1 MILKSDGEKKDW
13 LQRLMRGWLAPP
25 PGQDWVLEAE
35 WSRIM
40 QTPVKARGLLYAV
53 VIALFLLVVW
63 SYFAEIDEVAK
74 GDGKVIPSQQ
84 LQVLQSY
91 DGGIV
96 QEILVREGQTVK
108 AGQVLLKVDPT
119 RFFVQFGREYHAIC
133 STCCEGSALL
143 PESVLTSAEPSQQ
156 VLRFNRNLREQA
168 PTIVD
173 NERKLYNSNLA
184 ELDELAAGADSR
196 IMQRRQDVEEERAN
210 LSQYQNVLSL
220 SQKELAVTKPLLA
233 SGAVSEIEIL
243 RLERQI
249 VELEGNITKSKVAIE
264 RGLNAIEE
272 EIIKKEE
279 ARLKL
284 VNRWNQE
291 LTEATAEMATLQQ
304 SQTSLEDV
312 VSQADLRSP
321 INGTVQRLLINTVGG
336 VITPGSAVVELVPQD
351 DQLIVEAKVSPK
363 DIAFIREGQP
373 AILKFS
379 AYDFTIY
386 GGMSAEVQHISA
398 DAITNDKDE
407 TYYLVRL
414 ETKRSIAD
422 ESLDILPGMIVQ
434 VDILTGKKTVLN
446 YILSPLFN
454 VTASALRER

>member
-119 RFFVQFGREYHAIC
+119 RFLSSLEENTTQFAALAAKVQRL
-133 STCCEGSALL
+133 SALTQG
-143 PESVLTSAEPSQQ
+143 E

-398 DAITNDKDE
+398 DAITNEKDE

>member
-1 MILKSDGEKKDW
+1 MSNSDGDKKDW

-40 QTPVKARGLLYAV
+40 QTPVKARGLLYLV
-53 VIALFLLVVW
+53 SIVLFLLIVW
-63 SYFAEIDEVAK
+63 AYFAEIDEVAK

-96 QEILVREGQTVK
+96 QNILVEEGQTVE
-108 AGQVLLKVDPT
+108 AGQVLLRVDPT
-119 RFFVQFGREYHAIC
+119 RFLSSLEENTTQFAALAAKVQRL
-133 STCCEGSALL
+133 SALTQGS
-143 PESVLTSAEPSQQ
+143 P
-156 VLRFNRNLREQA
+156 LRFNRELFKKA
-168 PTIVD
+168 PKIVE

-184 ELDELAAGADSR
+184 ELDEVAAGSDSR
-196 IMQRRQDVEEERAN
+196 ITQRRQDVEEERAS
-210 LSQYQNVLSL
+210 LSQYENMLVLSK
-220 SQKELAVTKPLLA
+220 KELAVTKPLLA

-249 VELEGNITKSKVAIE
+249 VELEGNITKSNVAIE

-272 EIIKKEE
+272 VIIAKEE
-279 ARLKL
+279 SRLKL
-284 VNRWNQE
+284 INRWNQE
-291 LTEATAEMATLQQ
+291 LTDATAEMARLQQ
-304 SQTSLEDV
+304 SQTSLQDV
-312 VSQADLRSP
+312 VSQADIKSP

-336 VITPGSAVVELVPQD
+336 VITPGSEVVELIPQD
-351 DQLIVEAKVSPK
+351 DKLIVEAKVSPK
-363 DIAFIREGQP
+363 DIAFIRKGQP

-379 AYDFTIY
+379 AYDFSIY

-407 TYYLVRL
+407 TYYLIRL
-414 ETKRSIAD
+414 ATQKNVTD
-422 ESLDILPGMIVQ
+422 KPWTILPGMIVQ

-454 VTASALRER
+454 VTSSALRER

>member
-1 MILKSDGEKKDW
+1 MILKSGGEKKDW

-40 QTPVKARGLLYAV
+40 QTPVKAKGLLYLV
-53 VIALFLLVVW
+53 SIVLFLLVVW

-96 QEILVREGQTVK
+96 QDILVTEGQTVK

-119 RFFVQFGREYHAIC
+119 RFLSSLEENTTQFAALAAKVQRL
-133 STCCEGSALL
+133 SAL
-143 PESVLTSAEPSQQ
+143 TQGKA
-156 VLRFNRNLREQA
+156 LRFNKALQAQA
-168 PTIVD
+168 PSIVE

-184 ELDELAAGADSR
+184 ELDEVAAGSDSR

-220 SQKELAVTKPLLA
+220 TRKELSVTKPLLA

-243 RLERQI
+243 RLERQV

-279 ARLKL
+279 SRLRL

-291 LTEATAEMATLQQ
+291 LTDATGEMATLQQ

-312 VSQADLRSP
+312 VSQADIRSP

-363 DIAFIREGQP
+363 DIAFIRQGQP

>member
-1 MILKSDGEKKDW
+1 MISNSGGEKKDW

-40 QTPVKARGLLYAV
+40 QTPVKARGLLYLV
-53 VIALFLLVVW
+53 SLVLFLLVVW

-96 QEILVREGQTVK
+96 QDILVREGQTVE

-119 RFFVQFGREYHAIC
+119 RFLSSLEENTTQFAALAAKVQRL
-133 STCCEGSALL
+133 SAL
-143 PESVLTSAEPSQQ
+143 TQGD
-156 VLRFNRNLREQA
+156 VLRFNRELREQA

-184 ELDELAAGADSR
+184 ELDEVAAGSDSR

-210 LSQYQNVLSL
+210 LSQYQNVLFL
-220 SQKELAVTKPLLA
+220 SKKELSVTKPLLA

-249 VELEGNITKSKVAIE
+249 VELEGNIAKSKVAIE

-312 VSQADLRSP
+312 VSQAALKSP
-321 INGTVQRLLINTVGG
+321 INGTVQRLLINTIGG

-363 DIAFIREGQP
+363 DIAFIREGQQ

-398 DAITNDKDE
+398 DAITNEKDE

-414 ETKRSIAD
+414 ETKKSIAN
-422 ESLDILPGMIVQ
+422 EALEILPGMIVQ

>member
-1 MILKSDGEKKDW
+1 MILKSGGEKKDW

-40 QTPVKARGLLYAV
+40 QTPVKAKGLLYLV
-53 VIALFLLVVW
+53 SIVLFLLVVW

-96 QEILVREGQTVK
+96 QDILVTEGQTVK
-108 AGQVLLKVDPT
+108 AGQVLLRVDPT
-119 RFFVQFGREYHAIC
+119 RFLSSLEENTTQFAALAAKVQRL
-133 STCCEGSALL
+133 SAL
-143 PESVLTSAEPSQQ
+143 TKGKA
-156 VLRFNRNLREQA
+156 LRFNKELQAQA
-168 PTIVD
+168 PSIIE

-184 ELDELAAGADSR
+184 ELDEVAAGSDSR

-220 SQKELAVTKPLLA
+220 TKKELSVTKPLLA

-243 RLERQI
+243 RLERQV

-279 ARLKL
+279 SRLRL

-291 LTEATAEMATLQQ
+291 LTDATGEMATLQQ

-312 VSQADLRSP
+312 VSQADIRSP

-363 DIAFIREGQP
+363 DIAFIRQGQP

-386 GGMSAEVQHISA
+386 GGMSAEVQPISA

>member
-40 QTPVKARGLLYAV
+40 QTPVKARGLLYV
-53 VIALFLLVVW
+53 VIIVLFLLVVW

-96 QEILVREGQTVK
+96 QEILVREGQTVE

-119 RFFVQFGREYHAIC
+119 RFLSSLEENTTQFAALAAKVQRL
-133 STCCEGSALL
+133 SALTQG
-143 PESVLTSAEPSQQ
+143 E
-156 VLRFNRNLREQA
+156 VLRFNRELQEEA

-184 ELDELAAGADSR
+184 ELDEVAAGSDSR
-196 IMQRRQDVEEERAN
+196 ILQRRQDVEEERAN
-210 LSQYQNVLSL
+210 LSQYQNVLTL
-220 SQKELAVTKPLLA
+220 SKKELAVTKPLLA

-249 VELEGNITKSKVAIE
+249 VELEGNISKSKVAIE

-284 VNRWNQE
+284 INRWNQE
-291 LTEATAEMATLQQ
+291 LTDATGEMAMLQQ

-312 VSQADLRSP
+312 VLQADLRSP

-398 DAITNDKDE
+398 DAITNEKDE

>member
-1 MILKSDGEKKDW
+1 MILKSGGEKKDW

-40 QTPVKARGLLYAV
+40 QTPVKAKGLLYLV
-53 VIALFLLVVW
+53 SIVLFLLVVW

-91 DGGIV
+91 DGRIV
-96 QEILVREGQTVK
+96 QDILVTEGQTVK

-119 RFFVQFGREYHAIC
+119 RFLSSLEENTTQFAALAAKVQRL
-133 STCCEGSALL
+133 SAL
-143 PESVLTSAEPSQQ
+143 TQGKA
-156 VLRFNRNLREQA
+156 LRFNKELQAQA
-168 PTIVD
+168 PSIVE

-184 ELDELAAGADSR
+184 ELDEVAAGSDSR

-220 SQKELAVTKPLLA
+220 TRKELSLTKPLLA

-243 RLERQI
+243 RLERQV

-279 ARLKL
+279 SRLRL

-291 LTEATAEMATLQQ
+291 LTDATGEMATLQQ

-312 VSQADLRSP
+312 VSQADIRSP

-363 DIAFIREGQP
+363 DIAFIRQGQP

>member
-1 MILKSDGEKKDW
+1 MSLKSVGEKKDW

-40 QTPVKARGLLYAV
+40 QTPVKARGLLYLV
-53 VIALFLLVVW
+53 SIVLFLLIVW
-63 SYFAEIDEVAK
+63 AYFAEIDEVAK

-96 QEILVREGQTVK
+96 QNILVTEGETVE

-119 RFFVQFGREYHAIC
+119 RFLSSLEENTTQFAALAAKVQRL
-133 STCCEGSALL
+133 SALTQG
-143 PESVLTSAEPSQQ
+143 ST
-156 VLRFNRNLREQA
+156 LRFNSELLEKA
-168 PTIVD
+168 PEIAK
-173 NERKLYNSNLA
+173 NERRLYNSNLA
-184 ELDELAAGADSR
+184 ELDEVAAGSDSR
-196 IMQRRQDVEEERAN
+196 ITQRRQDVEEERA
-210 LSQYQNVLSL
+210 SL
-220 SQKELAVTKPLLA
+220 SQFESMLLLSKKELTVTKPLLA

-272 EIIKKEE
+272 VIIAKEE
-279 ARLKL
+279 SRLKL
-284 VNRWNQE
+284 INRWNQE
-291 LTEATAEMATLQQ
+291 LTDATAEMATLQQ
-304 SQTSLEDV
+304 SQTSLQDV
-312 VSQADLRSP
+312 VSQADIKSP
-321 INGTVQRLLINTVGG
+321 INGTVQRLLINTIGG
-336 VITPGSAVVELVPQD
+336 VITPGSQVVELIPQND
-351 DQLIVEAKVSPK
+351 TLIVEAKVSPK
-363 DIAFIREGQP
+363 DIAFIRKGQP

-379 AYDFTIY
+379 AYDFSIY

-407 TYYLVRL
+407 TYYLIRL
-414 ETKRSIAD
+414 ATQKSVTD
-422 ESLDILPGMIVQ
+422 ESWTILPGMVVQ

-446 YILSPLFN
+446 FILSPLFN
-454 VTASALRER
+454 VTSSALRER

>member
-1 MILKSDGEKKDW
+1 MILKSGGEKKDW

-40 QTPVKARGLLYAV
+40 QTPVKAKGLLYLV
-53 VIALFLLVVW
+53 SIVLFLLVVW

-74 GDGKVIPSQQ
+74 GDGKVISSQQ

-96 QEILVREGQTVK
+96 QDILVAEGQTVK
-108 AGQVLLKVDPT
+108 AGQVLLRVDPT
-119 RFFVQFGREYHAIC
+119 RFLSSLEENTTQFAALAAKVQRL
-133 STCCEGSALL
+133 SAL
-143 PESVLTSAEPSQQ
+143 TQGKA
-156 VLRFNRNLREQA
+156 LRFNKELQEQA
-168 PTIVD
+168 PSIVE

-184 ELDELAAGADSR
+184 ELDEVAAGSDSR

-220 SQKELAVTKPLLA
+220 TRKELSVTKPLLA

-243 RLERQI
+243 RLERQV

-279 ARLKL
+279 SRLRL

-291 LTEATAEMATLQQ
+291 LTDATGEMATLQQ

-312 VSQADLRSP
+312 VSQADIRSP

-363 DIAFIREGQP
+363 DIAFIRQGQP

>member
-1 MILKSDGEKKDW
+1 MILNSGGDKKDW

-40 QTPVKARGLLYAV
+40 QTPVKARGLLYLV
-53 VIALFLLVVW
+53 TLVLLLLVIW

-96 QEILVREGQTVK
+96 QEILVREGQAVK

-119 RFFVQFGREYHAIC
+119 RFMSSLEENTTQFAALAAKVQRL
-133 STCCEGSALL
+133 SAL
-143 PESVLTSAEPSQQ
+143 TQGN
-156 VLRFNRNLREQA
+156 VLRFNRELREKA
-168 PTIVD
+168 PTIIE

-184 ELDELAAGADSR
+184 ELDEVAAGSDSR

-220 SQKELAVTKPLLA
+220 SKKELAVTKPLLA

-249 VELEGNITKSKVAIE
+249 VELEGNIAKSKVAIE

-291 LTEATAEMATLQQ
+291 LTDATAEMATLQQ

-312 VSQADLRSP
+312 VSQAALKSP
-321 INGTVQRLLINTVGG
+321 INGTVQRLLINTIGG

-363 DIAFIREGQP
+363 DIAFIREGQQ

-398 DAITNDKDE
+398 DAITNEKDE

-414 ETKRSIAD
+414 ETKKSIAN
-422 ESLDILPGMIVQ
+422 EALEILPGMIVQ

>member
-1 MILKSDGEKKDW
+1 MISNSGGDKKDW

-40 QTPVKARGLLYAV
+40 QTPVKARGLLYLV
-53 VIALFLLVVW
+53 TLVLLLLVIW

-96 QEILVREGQTVK
+96 QEILVREGQAVT

-119 RFFVQFGREYHAIC
+119 RFMSSLEENTTQFAALAAKVQRL
-133 STCCEGSALL
+133 SAL
-143 PESVLTSAEPSQQ
+143 TQGN
-156 VLRFNRNLREQA
+156 VLRFNRELRERA
-168 PTIVD
+168 PTVVD

-184 ELDELAAGADSR
+184 ELDEVAAGSDSR

-220 SQKELAVTKPLLA
+220 SKKELAVTKPLLA

-249 VELEGNITKSKVAIE
+249 VELEGNIAKSKVAIE

-284 VNRWNQE
+284 VNRWNQA
-291 LTEATAEMATLQQ
+291 LTDATAEMATLQQ

-312 VSQADLRSP
+312 VSQAALRSP

-336 VITPGSAVVELVPQD
+336 VITPGSAVVEIVPQD

-363 DIAFIREGQP
+363 DIAFIREGQQ

-379 AYDFTIY
+379 ADDFTIY

-398 DAITNDKDE
+398 DAITNEKDE

-414 ETKRSIAD
+414 ETKKSIAN
-422 ESLDILPGMIVQ
+422 EVLEILPGMIVQ

>member
-1 MILKSDGEKKDW
+1 MISNSGGDKKDW

-40 QTPVKARGLLYAV
+40 QTPVKAHGLLYLV
-53 VIALFLLVVW
+53 TLVLLLLVIW

-96 QEILVREGQTVK
+96 QEILVREGQAVK

-119 RFFVQFGREYHAIC
+119 RFMSSLEENTTQFAALAAKVQRL
-133 STCCEGSALL
+133 SAL
-143 PESVLTSAEPSQQ
+143 TQGN
-156 VLRFNRNLREQA
+156 VLRFNRELRERA
-168 PTIVD
+168 PTVVD

-184 ELDELAAGADSR
+184 ELDEVAAGSDSR

-220 SQKELAVTKPLLA
+220 SKKELSVTKPLLA

-249 VELEGNITKSKVAIE
+249 VELEGNIAKSKVAIE

-284 VNRWNQE
+284 VNRWNQA
-291 LTEATAEMATLQQ
+291 LTDATAEMATLQQ

-312 VSQADLRSP
+312 VSQAALRSP

-336 VITPGSAVVELVPQD
+336 VITPGSAVVEIVPQD

-363 DIAFIREGQP
+363 DIAFIREGQQ

-398 DAITNDKDE
+398 DAITNEKDE

-414 ETKRSIAD
+414 ETKKNIAN
-422 ESLDILPGMIVQ
+422 EALEILPGMIVQ

>member
-1 MILKSDGEKKDW
+1 MILKSGGEKKDW

-40 QTPVKARGLLYAV
+40 QTPVKAKGLLYLV
-53 VIALFLLVVW
+53 SIVLFLLVVW

-96 QEILVREGQTVK
+96 QDILVTEGQTVK

-119 RFFVQFGREYHAIC
+119 RFLSSLEENTTQFAALAAKVQRL
-133 STCCEGSALL
+133 SAL
-143 PESVLTSAEPSQQ
+143 TQGKA
-156 VLRFNRNLREQA
+156 LRFNKELQAQA
-168 PTIVD
+168 PSIVE

-184 ELDELAAGADSR
+184 ELDEVAAGSDSR

-220 SQKELAVTKPLLA
+220 TRKELSVTKPLLA
-233 SGAVSEIEIL
+233 SGADSEIEIL
-243 RLERQI
+243 RLERQV

-264 RGLNAIEE
+264 RGLIAIEE

-279 ARLKL
+279 SRLRL

-291 LTEATAEMATLQQ
+291 LTDATGEMATLQQ

-312 VSQADLRSP
+312 VSQADIRSP

-363 DIAFIREGQP
+363 DIAFIRQGQP

>member
-119 RFFVQFGREYHAIC
+119 RFLSSLEENTTQFAALAAKVQRL
-133 STCCEGSALL
+133 SALTQG
-143 PESVLTSAEPSQQ
+143 E
-156 VLRFNRNLREQA
+156 VLRFNRNLRERA

-184 ELDELAAGADSR
+184 ELDEVAAGSDSR

>member
-1 MILKSDGEKKDW
+1 MILNSGGDKKDW
-13 LQRLMRGWLAPP
+13 LQRLMRSWLAPP

-40 QTPVKARGLLYAV
+40 QTPVKARGLLYLV
-53 VIALFLLVVW
+53 TLVLFLLVVW

-119 RFFVQFGREYHAIC
+119 RFLSSLEENTTQFAALAAKVQRL
-133 STCCEGSALL
+133 SAL
-143 PESVLTSAEPSQQ
+143 TQGN
-156 VLRFNRNLREQA
+156 VLRFNRELREKA
-168 PTIVD
+168 PTIIE
-173 NERKLYNSNLA
+173 NERKLYDSNLA
-184 ELDELAAGADSR
+184 ELDEVAAGSDSR

-220 SQKELAVTKPLLA
+220 SKKELAVTKPLLA

-249 VELEGNITKSKVAIE
+249 VELEGNIAKSKVAIE

-284 VNRWNQE
+284 VNRWNQA
-291 LTEATAEMATLQQ
+291 LTDATAEMATLQQ

-312 VSQADLRSP
+312 VSQAALRSP

-363 DIAFIREGQP
+363 DIAFIREGQQ

-398 DAITNDKDE
+398 DAITNEKDE

-414 ETKRSIAD
+414 ETKKSIAD
-422 ESLDILPGMIVQ
+422 EGLDILPGMIVQ

>member
-1 MILKSDGEKKDW
+1 MISYSGGEKKDW

-40 QTPVKARGLLYAV
+40 QTPVKARGLLYLV
-53 VIALFLLVVW
+53 SLVLFLLVVW

-96 QEILVREGQTVK
+96 QDILVREGQTVE

-119 RFFVQFGREYHAIC
+119 RFLSSLEENTTQFAALAAKVQRL
-133 STCCEGSALL
+133 SAL
-143 PESVLTSAEPSQQ
+143 TQGD
-156 VLRFNRNLREQA
+156 VLRFNRELREQA

-184 ELDELAAGADSR
+184 ELDEVAAGSDSR

-220 SQKELAVTKPLLA
+220 SKKELAVTKPLLA

-312 VSQADLRSP
+312 VSQAALRSP
-321 INGTVQRLLINTVGG
+321 INGTVQRLLINTIGG

-363 DIAFIREGQP
+363 DIAFIREGQQ

-398 DAITNDKDE
+398 DAITNEKDE

-414 ETKRSIAD
+414 ETKKSIAD
-422 ESLDILPGMIVQ
+422 EALDILPGMIVQ

>member
-1 MILKSDGEKKDW
+1 MSENTDSGILS
-13 LQRLMRGWLAPP
+13 RLTRGWLAPAS
-25 PGQDWVLEAE
+25 GQDWVLEAE
-35 WSRIM
+35 WQRIM
-40 QTPVKARGLLYAV
+40 QTPVKAKGLLYSV
-53 VIALFLLVVW
+53 VLVIFILVVW
-63 SYFAEIDEVAK
+63 AYFAQIDEVAK

-96 QEILVREGQTVK
+96 QDILVREGERVSK
-108 AGQVLLKVDPT
+108 GQVLLRVDPT
-119 RFFVQFGREYHAIC
+119 RYISSLEENTTQFAALAAKVQRL
-133 STCCEGSALL
+133 SAL
-143 PESVLTSAEPSQQ
+143 TQGTQ
-156 VLRFNRNLREQA
+156 LRFDKKLLSQA
-168 PTIVD
+168 PVIVE

-184 ELDELAAGADSR
+184 ELDEVAAGSDTR
-196 IMQRRQDVEEERAN
+196 IMQRRQDVEEEKAS
-210 LSQYQNVLSL
+210 LSQYEDVLVLSE
-220 SQKELAVTKPLLA
+220 KELAVTKPLLS

-249 VELEGNITKSKVAIE
+249 VELKANIKKSKVAIA

-272 EIIKKEE
+272 EVIKKEE
-279 ARLKL
+279 SRLRL
-284 VNRWNQE
+284 INRWSQE
-291 LTEATAEMATLQQ
+291 LTEATGEMATLQQ

-312 VSQADLRSP
+312 VSQAELKSP
-321 INGTVQRLLINTVGG
+321 INGTVQRMLFNTVGG

-363 DIAFIREGQP
+363 DIAFIREGQS

-379 AYDFTIY
+379 AYDYTIY
-386 GGMSAEVQHISA
+386 GGMSAEVKHISA
-398 DAITNDKDE
+398 DAITNEKDE

-414 ETKRSIAD
+414 ETKEHIGNA
-422 ESLDILPGMIVQ
+422 ELDIIPGMIVQ

-454 VTASALRER
+454 VTSSALRER

>member
-1 MILKSDGEKKDW
+1 MLSRWNKQIA
-13 LQRLMRGWLAPP
+13 LQKLVRNWLAPP
-25 PGQDWVLEAE
+25 AGQDWVLEAE
-35 WSRIM
+35 WARIM
-40 QTPVKARGLLYAV
+40 QTPVKARGLLYCV
-53 VIALFLLVVW
+53 VGVLFLLVVW
-63 SYFAEIDEVAK
+63 AYFAEIDEVAK

-96 QEILVREGQTVK
+96 QEILVSEGQQVK
-108 AGQVLLKVDPT
+108 RGQVLLRVDPT
-119 RFFVQFGREYHAIC
+119 RYISSLEENTTQFG
-133 STCCEGSALL
+133 ALAAKVQRL
-143 PESVLTSAEPSQQ
+143 RALTQG
-156 VLRFNRNLREQA
+156 VNLRFEASLAEQA
-168 PTIVD
+168 PIIVE

-184 ELDELAAGADSR
+184 ELDEVAAGSDSR
-196 IMQRRQDVEEERAN
+196 ISQRQQDVQEERAN
-210 LSQYQNVLSL
+210 LSQYQSVLEL
-220 SQKELAVTKPLLA
+220 SKKELAVTKPLLA

-249 VELEGNITKSKVAIE
+249 IELEGSIAKSKVAIE
-264 RGLNAIEE
+264 RGLSAIEE
-272 EIIKKEE
+272 EVIKKEE
-279 ARLKL
+279 SRLRL
-284 VNRWNQE
+284 VNKWNQE
-291 LTEATAEMATLQQ
+291 LTDAVGEMATLQQ

-312 VSQADLRSP
+312 VSQAELRSP
-321 INGTVQRLLINTVGG
+321 INGTVQRLLMNTVGG
-336 VITPGSAVVELVPQD
+336 VITPGSAVVELIPQD

-398 DAITNDKDE
+398 DAITNEKDE

-422 ESLDILPGMIVQ
+422 EGLEILPGMIVQ

-446 YILSPLFN
+446 YILSPLSN
-454 VTASALRER
+454 VTSSALRER

>member
-1 MILKSDGEKKDW
+1 MILKSVGEKKDW

-40 QTPVKARGLLYAV
+40 QTPVKARGLLYLV
-53 VIALFLLVVW
+53 SIVLFLLIVW
-63 SYFAEIDEVAK
+63 AYFAEIDEVAK

-96 QEILVREGQTVK
+96 QNILVTEGETVE

-119 RFFVQFGREYHAIC
+119 RFLSSLEENTTQFAALAAKVQRLSAL
-133 STCCEGSALL
+133 TQGSAL
-143 PESVLTSAEPSQQ
+143 
-156 VLRFNRNLREQA
+156 RFNSELLRKA
-168 PTIVD
+168 PEIAK
-173 NERKLYNSNLA
+173 NERRLYNSNLA
-184 ELDELAAGADSR
+184 ELDEVAAGSDSR
-196 IMQRRQDVEEERAN
+196 ITQRRQDVEEERAS
-210 LSQYQNVLSL
+210 LSQYKSMLLLSK
-220 SQKELAVTKPLLA
+220 KELTVTKPLLA

-272 EIIKKEE
+272 VIIAKEE
-279 ARLKL
+279 SRLKL
-284 VNRWNQE
+284 INRWNQE
-291 LTEATAEMATLQQ
+291 LTDATAEMATLQQ
-304 SQTSLEDV
+304 SQTGLEDV
-312 VSQADLRSP
+312 VSQADIKSP

-336 VITPGSAVVELVPQD
+336 VITPGSEVVELVPQD
-351 DQLIVEAKVSPK
+351 DKLIVEAKVSPK
-363 DIAFIREGQP
+363 DIAFIREGLP

-379 AYDFTIY
+379 AYDFSIY

-407 TYYLVRL
+407 TYYLIRL
-414 ETKRSIAD
+414 ETKKSVAD
-422 ESLDILPGMIVQ
+422 ESWTILPGMVVQ

-446 YILSPLFN
+446 FILSPLFN
-454 VTASALRER
+454 VTSSALRER

>member
-1 MILKSDGEKKDW
+1 MIINSGGQKKDW

-40 QTPVKARGLLYAV
+40 QTPVKARGLLYL
-53 VIALFLLVVW
+53 VIIVLFLLIVW
-63 SYFAEIDEVAK
+63 AYFAEIDEVAK

-108 AGQVLLKVDPT
+108 AGQVLLKVDST
-119 RFFVQFGREYHAIC
+119 RFLSSLEENTTQFAALAAKVQRL
-133 STCCEGSALL
+133 SAL
-143 PESVLTSAEPSQQ
+143 TQGD
-156 VLRFNRNLREQA
+156 VLRFNRELREQA

-184 ELDELAAGADSR
+184 ELDEIAAGSDSR

-210 LSQYQNVLSL
+210 LYQYQNVLSL
-220 SQKELAVTKPLLA
+220 SEKELSVTKPLLA

-272 EIIKKEE
+272 EVIKKEE
-279 ARLKL
+279 SRLKL
-284 VNRWNQE
+284 INRWNQE

-312 VSQADLRSP
+312 VSQAALRSP
-321 INGTVQRLLINTVGG
+321 INGTVQRLLINTIGG
-336 VITPGSAVVELVPQD
+336 VITPGSAVVELVPRD

-363 DIAFIREGQP
+363 DIAFIRVGQQ

-398 DAITNDKDE
+398 DAITNEKDE

-414 ETKRSIAD
+414 ETKKSIAN
-422 ESLDILPGMIVQ
+422 ETLEILPGMIVQ

-446 YILSPLFN
+446 YILSPLSN

>member
-1 MILKSDGEKKDW
+1 MSNSDGDKKDW

-25 PGQDWVLEAE
+25 AGQDWVLEAE

-40 QTPVKARGLLYAV
+40 QTPVKARGLLYLV
-53 VIALFLLVVW
+53 SIVLFLLIVW
-63 SYFAEIDEVAK
+63 AYFAEIDEVAR

-96 QEILVREGQTVK
+96 QSILVEEGQTVE
-108 AGQVLLKVDPT
+108 AGQVLLRVDPT
-119 RFFVQFGREYHAIC
+119 RFLSSLEENTTQFAALAAKVQRL
-133 STCCEGSALL
+133 SALTRGS
-143 PESVLTSAEPSQQ
+143 P
-156 VLRFNRNLREQA
+156 LRFNRELVEKA
-168 PTIVD
+168 PKIVE

-184 ELDELAAGADSR
+184 ELDEVAAGSDSR
-196 IMQRRQDVEEERAN
+196 ITQRRKDVEEERAS
-210 LSQYQNVLSL
+210 LSQYENMLVLSK
-220 SQKELAVTKPLLA
+220 KELAVTKPLLA

-249 VELEGNITKSKVAIE
+249 VELEGNITKSNVAIE

-272 EIIKKEE
+272 VIIAKEE
-279 ARLKL
+279 SRLKL
-284 VNRWNQE
+284 INRWNQE
-291 LTEATAEMATLQQ
+291 LTDATAEMARLQQ
-304 SQTSLEDV
+304 SQTSLQDV
-312 VSQADLRSP
+312 VSQADIKSP

-336 VITPGSAVVELVPQD
+336 VITPGSEVVELIPQD
-351 DQLIVEAKVSPK
+351 DKLIVEAKISPK
-363 DIAFIREGQP
+363 DIAFIRKGQP

-379 AYDFTIY
+379 AYDFSIY

-407 TYYLVRL
+407 TYYLIRL
-414 ETKRSIAD
+414 ATQQNVTD
-422 ESLDILPGMIVQ
+422 ESWTILPGMIVQ

-454 VTASALRER
+454 VTSSALRER

>member
-96 QEILVREGQTVK
+96 QKILVREGQTVK

-119 RFFVQFGREYHAIC
+119 RFLSSLEENTTQFAALAAKVQRL
-133 STCCEGSALL
+133 SALTQG
-143 PESVLTSAEPSQQ
+143 EA
-156 VLRFNRNLREQA
+156 LRFNRNLREQA

-184 ELDELAAGADSR
+184 ELDELAAGSDFR

-220 SQKELAVTKPLLA
+220 SKKELAVTKPLLA

-291 LTEATAEMATLQQ
+291 LTDATAEMATLQQ

-386 GGMSAEVQHISA
+386 GGMTAEVQHISA
-398 DAITNDKDE
+398 DAITNEKDE

>member
-1 MILKSDGEKKDW
+1 MISNSGGDKKDW

-40 QTPVKARGLLYAV
+40 QTPVKARGLLYLV
-53 VIALFLLVVW
+53 TLVLLLLVIW

-96 QEILVREGQTVK
+96 QEILVREGQAVK
-108 AGQVLLKVDPT
+108 ADQVLLKMDPT
-119 RFFVQFGREYHAIC
+119 RFMSSLEENTTQFAALAAKVQRL
-133 STCCEGSALL
+133 SAL
-143 PESVLTSAEPSQQ
+143 TQGN
-156 VLRFNRNLREQA
+156 VLRFNRELRERA
-168 PTIVD
+168 PTVVD

-184 ELDELAAGADSR
+184 ELDEVAAGSDSR

-220 SQKELAVTKPLLA
+220 SKKELAVTKPLLA

-249 VELEGNITKSKVAIE
+249 VELEGNIAKSKVAIE

-284 VNRWNQE
+284 VNRWNQA
-291 LTEATAEMATLQQ
+291 LTDATAEMATLQQ

-312 VSQADLRSP
+312 VSQAALRSP

-336 VITPGSAVVELVPQD
+336 VITPGSAVVEIVPQD

-363 DIAFIREGQP
+363 DIAFIREGQQ

-398 DAITNDKDE
+398 DAITNEKDE

-414 ETKRSIAD
+414 ETKKNIAN
-422 ESLDILPGMIVQ
+422 EVLEILPGMIVQ

>member
-1 MILKSDGEKKDW
+1 MSNSDGNKKDW

-40 QTPVKARGLLYAV
+40 QTPVKARGLLYLV
-53 VIALFLLVVW
+53 SITLFLLIGW
-63 SYFAEIDEVAK
+63 AYFAEIDEVAK

-96 QEILVREGQTVK
+96 QNILVEEGQTVE
-108 AGQVLLKVDPT
+108 AGQVLLRVDPT
-119 RFFVQFGREYHAIC
+119 RFLSSLEENTTQFAALAAKVQRL
-133 STCCEGSALL
+133 SALTQGS
-143 PESVLTSAEPSQQ
+143 P
-156 VLRFNRNLREQA
+156 LRFNRELFKKE
-168 PTIVD
+168 PKIVE

-184 ELDELAAGADSR
+184 ELHEVAAGSDSR
-196 IMQRRQDVEEERAN
+196 ITQRRQDVEEERAS
-210 LSQYQNVLSL
+210 LSQYENMLVLSK
-220 SQKELAVTKPLLA
+220 KELAVTKPLLA

-249 VELEGNITKSKVAIE
+249 VELEGNITKSNVAIE

-272 EIIKKEE
+272 VIIAKEE
-279 ARLKL
+279 SRLKL
-284 VNRWNQE
+284 INRWNQE
-291 LTEATAEMATLQQ
+291 LTDATAEMARLQQ
-304 SQTSLEDV
+304 SKTSLQDV
-312 VSQADLRSP
+312 VSQADIKSP

-336 VITPGSAVVELVPQD
+336 VITPGSEVVELIPQD
-351 DQLIVEAKVSPK
+351 DKLIVEAKISPK
-363 DIAFIREGQP
+363 DIAFIRKGQP

-379 AYDFTIY
+379 AYDFSIY

-407 TYYLVRL
+407 TYYLIRL
-414 ETKRSIAD
+414 ATQKNVTD
-422 ESLDILPGMIVQ
+422 ESWTILPGMIVQ

-454 VTASALRER
+454 VTSSALRER

>member
-53 VIALFLLVVW
+53 VITLFLLVVW

-119 RFFVQFGREYHAIC
+119 RFLSSLEENTTQFAALAAKVQRL
-133 STCCEGSALL
+133 SALTQG
-143 PESVLTSAEPSQQ
+143 E

-184 ELDELAAGADSR
+184 ELDEVAAGSDSR

-220 SQKELAVTKPLLA
+220 SKKELAVTKPLLA

-291 LTEATAEMATLQQ
+291 LTDATAEMATLQQ

-386 GGMSAEVQHISA
+386 GGMRAEVQHISA
-398 DAITNDKDE
+398 DAITNEKDE

>member
-1 MILKSDGEKKDW
+1 MISNSGGDKKDW

-40 QTPVKARGLLYAV
+40 QTPVKARGLLYLV
-53 VIALFLLVVW
+53 TLVLLLLVIW

-96 QEILVREGQTVK
+96 QEILVREGQAVK

-119 RFFVQFGREYHAIC
+119 RFMSSLEENTTQFAALAAKVQRL
-133 STCCEGSALL
+133 SAL
-143 PESVLTSAEPSQQ
+143 TQGN
-156 VLRFNRNLREQA
+156 VLRFNRELRERA
-168 PTIVD
+168 PTVVD

-184 ELDELAAGADSR
+184 ELDEVAAGSDSR

-220 SQKELAVTKPLLA
+220 SKKELAVTKPLLA

-249 VELEGNITKSKVAIE
+249 VELEGNIAKSKVAIK

-284 VNRWNQE
+284 VNRWNQA
-291 LTEATAEMATLQQ
+291 LTDATAEMATLQQ

-312 VSQADLRSP
+312 VSQAALRSP

-336 VITPGSAVVELVPQD
+336 VITPGSAVVEIVPQD

-363 DIAFIREGQP
+363 DIAFIREGQQ

-398 DAITNDKDE
+398 DAITNEKDE

-414 ETKRSIAD
+414 ETKKSIAN
-422 ESLDILPGMIVQ
+422 EALEILPGMIVQ

>member
-1 MILKSDGEKKDW
+1 MILKSSGEKRDW

-40 QTPVKARGLLYAV
+40 QTPVKAKGLLYLV
-53 VIALFLLVVW
+53 SIVLFLLVVW

-96 QEILVREGQTVK
+96 QDILVTEGQTVK
-108 AGQVLLKVDPT
+108 TGQVLLRVDPT
-119 RFFVQFGREYHAIC
+119 RFLSSLEENTTQFAALAAKVQRL
-133 STCCEGSALL
+133 SAL
-143 PESVLTSAEPSQQ
+143 TQDKA
-156 VLRFNRNLREQA
+156 LRFNEELQDAA
-168 PTIVD
+168 PSIVE

-184 ELDELAAGADSR
+184 ELDEVAAGSDSR
-196 IMQRRQDVEEERAN
+196 VVQRRQDVEEERAN

-220 SQKELAVTKPLLA
+220 TRKELSVTKPLLA

-243 RLERQI
+243 RLDREV
-249 VELEGNITKSKVAIE
+249 VELEGNIARSKVAIE

-272 EIIKKEE
+272 EIIRKEE
-279 ARLKL
+279 SRLKL
-284 VNRWNQE
+284 INRWNQE
-291 LTEATAEMATLQQ
+291 LTDATGEMATLQQ

-312 VSQADLRSP
+312 VSQADIKSP
-321 INGTVQRLLINTVGG
+321 INGTVQRLLINTIGG
-336 VITPGSAVVELVPQD
+336 VITPGSAVVELIPKD

-363 DIAFIREGQP
+363 DIAFIRQGQP

-386 GGMSAEVQHISA
+386 GGMAAEVQHISA

>member
-1 MILKSDGEKKDW
+1 MILNSGGEKKDW

-40 QTPVKARGLLYAV
+40 QTPVKARGLLYLV
-53 VIALFLLVVW
+53 SLVLFLLVVW

-96 QEILVREGQTVK
+96 QDILVREGQTVK

-119 RFFVQFGREYHAIC
+119 RFLSSLEENTTQFAALAAKVQRL
-133 STCCEGSALL
+133 SAL
-143 PESVLTSAEPSQQ
+143 TQGD
-156 VLRFNRNLREQA
+156 VLRFNRELREQA

-184 ELDELAAGADSR
+184 ELDEVAAGSDSR

-210 LSQYQNVLSL
+210 LTQYQNVLSL
-220 SQKELAVTKPLLA
+220 SKKELSVTKPLLA

-312 VSQADLRSP
+312 VSQAALRSP
-321 INGTVQRLLINTVGG
+321 INGTVQRLLINTIGG

-363 DIAFIREGQP
+363 DIAFIREGQQ

-398 DAITNDKDE
+398 DAITNEKDE

-414 ETKRSIAD
+414 ETKKSIAD
-422 ESLDILPGMIVQ
+422 EALDILPGMIVQ

>member
-1 MILKSDGEKKDW
+1 MILKSSGEKRDW

-40 QTPVKARGLLYAV
+40 QTPVKAKGLLYLV
-53 VIALFLLVVW
+53 SIVLFLLVVW

-96 QEILVREGQTVK
+96 QDILVTEGQTVK
-108 AGQVLLKVDPT
+108 KGQVLLRVDPT
-119 RFFVQFGREYHAIC
+119 RFLSSLEENTTQFAALAAKVQRL
-133 STCCEGSALL
+133 SAL
-143 PESVLTSAEPSQQ
+143 TQDKA
-156 VLRFNRNLREQA
+156 LRFNEELQDAA
-168 PTIVD
+168 PSIVE

-184 ELDELAAGADSR
+184 ELDEVAAGSDSR
-196 IMQRRQDVEEERAN
+196 VVQRRQDVEEERAN

-220 SQKELAVTKPLLA
+220 TKKELSVTKPLLA

-243 RLERQI
+243 RLDREV
-249 VELEGNITKSKVAIE
+249 VELEGNIARSKVAIE

-272 EIIKKEE
+272 EIIRKEE
-279 ARLKL
+279 SRLKL
-284 VNRWNQE
+284 INRWNQE
-291 LTEATAEMATLQQ
+291 LTDATGEMATLQQ

-312 VSQADLRSP
+312 VSQADIKSP
-321 INGTVQRLLINTVGG
+321 INGTVQRLLINTIGG
-336 VITPGSAVVELVPQD
+336 VITPGSAVVELIPQD

-363 DIAFIREGQP
+363 DIAFIRQGQP

-422 ESLDILPGMIVQ
+422 ESLAILPGMIVQ

>member
-1 MILKSDGEKKDW
+1 MILNSGGEKKDW

-40 QTPVKARGLLYAV
+40 QTPVKARGLLYLV
-53 VIALFLLVVW
+53 SLVLFLLVVW

-96 QEILVREGQTVK
+96 QDILVREGQTVE

-119 RFFVQFGREYHAIC
+119 RFLSSLEENTTQFAALAAKVQRL
-133 STCCEGSALL
+133 SAL
-143 PESVLTSAEPSQQ
+143 TQGD
-156 VLRFNRNLREQA
+156 VLRFNRELRERA
-168 PTIVD
+168 PTVVD

-184 ELDELAAGADSR
+184 ELDEVAAGSDSR

-220 SQKELAVTKPLLA
+220 SKKELSVTKPLLA

-312 VSQADLRSP
+312 VSQAALRSP
-321 INGTVQRLLINTVGG
+321 INGTVQRLLINTIGG

-363 DIAFIREGQP
+363 DIAFIREGQQ

-398 DAITNDKDE
+398 DAITNEKDE

-414 ETKRSIAD
+414 ETKKSIAD
-422 ESLDILPGMIVQ
+422 EALDILPGMIVQ

>member
-119 RFFVQFGREYHAIC
+119 RFLSSLEENTTQFAALAAKVQRL
-133 STCCEGSALL
+133 SALTQG
-143 PESVLTSAEPSQQ
+143 E

>member
-1 MILKSDGEKKDW
+1 MILKSGGEKKDW

-40 QTPVKARGLLYAV
+40 QTPVKAKGLLYLV
-53 VIALFLLVVW
+53 SIVLFLLVVW

-96 QEILVREGQTVK
+96 QDILVTEGQTVK

-119 RFFVQFGREYHAIC
+119 RFLSSLEENTTQFAALAAKVQRL
-133 STCCEGSALL
+133 SAL
-143 PESVLTSAEPSQQ
+143 TQGKA
-156 VLRFNRNLREQA
+156 LRFNKELQAQA
-168 PTIVD
+168 PSIVE

-184 ELDELAAGADSR
+184 ELDEVAAGSDSR

-220 SQKELAVTKPLLA
+220 TRKELSVTKPLLA

-243 RLERQI
+243 RLERQV

-279 ARLKL
+279 SRLRL

-291 LTEATAEMATLQQ
+291 LTDATGEMATLQQ

-312 VSQADLRSP
+312 VSQADIKSP

-363 DIAFIREGQP
+363 DIAFIRQGQP

>member
-1 MILKSDGEKKDW
+1 MILNSGGEKKDW

-40 QTPVKARGLLYAV
+40 QTPVKARGLLYLV
-53 VIALFLLVVW
+53 SLVLFLLVVW

-96 QEILVREGQTVK
+96 QDILVREGQTVE

-119 RFFVQFGREYHAIC
+119 RFLSRLEENTTQFAALAAKVQRL
-133 STCCEGSALL
+133 SAL
-143 PESVLTSAEPSQQ
+143 TQGD
-156 VLRFNRNLREQA
+156 VLRFNRELREQA

-184 ELDELAAGADSR
+184 ELDEVAAGSDSR

-220 SQKELAVTKPLLA
+220 SKKELAVTKPLLA

-291 LTEATAEMATLQQ
+291 LTEAPAEMATLQQ

-312 VSQADLRSP
+312 VSQAALRSP
-321 INGTVQRLLINTVGG
+321 INGTVQRLLINTIGG
-336 VITPGSAVVELVPQD
+336 VITPGSAVVALVPQD

-363 DIAFIREGQP
+363 DIAFIREGQQ

-398 DAITNDKDE
+398 DAITNEKDE

-414 ETKRSIAD
+414 ETKKSIAD
-422 ESLDILPGMIVQ
+422 EALDILPGMIVQ

>member
-119 RFFVQFGREYHAIC
+119 RFLSSLEENTTQFAALAAKVQRL
-133 STCCEGSALL
+133 SALTQG
-143 PESVLTSAEPSQQ
+143 E
-156 VLRFNRNLREQA
+156 VLRFNRNLRERA

-184 ELDELAAGADSR
+184 ELDEVAAGSDSR

-220 SQKELAVTKPLLA
+220 SKKELAVTKPLLA

-398 DAITNDKDE
+398 DAITNEKDE

>member
-1 MILKSDGEKKDW
+1 MFSRWNKQIA
-13 LQRLMRGWLAPP
+13 LQKLVRNWLAPP
-25 PGQDWVLEAE
+25 AGQDWVLEAE
-35 WSRIM
+35 WARIM
-40 QTPVKARGLLYAV
+40 QTPVKARGLLYCV
-53 VIALFLLVVW
+53 VGVLFLLVVW
-63 SYFAEIDEVAK
+63 AYFAEIDEVAK

-96 QEILVREGQTVK
+96 QDILVSEGQQVK
-108 AGQVLLKVDPT
+108 RGQVLLRVDPT
-119 RFFVQFGREYHAIC
+119 RYISSLEENTTQFGALAAKVQRLRAL
-133 STCCEGSALL
+133 TQGSN
-143 PESVLTSAEPSQQ
+143 
-156 VLRFNRNLREQA
+156 LRFEEALAEQA
-168 PTIVD
+168 PNIIE

-184 ELDELAAGADSR
+184 ELDEVAAGSDSR
-196 IMQRRQDVEEERAN
+196 ILQRQQDVQEERAN
-210 LSQYQNVLSL
+210 LSQYQSVLEL
-220 SQKELAVTKPLLA
+220 SKKELSVTKPLLA

-249 VELEGNITKSKVAIE
+249 IELEGSIAKSKVAIE
-264 RGLNAIEE
+264 RGLSAIEE
-272 EIIKKEE
+272 EVIKKEE
-279 ARLKL
+279 SRLRLINK
-284 VNRWNQE
+284 WNQE
-291 LTEATAEMATLQQ
+291 LTDAVGEMATLQQ

-312 VSQADLRSP
+312 VSQAELRSP

-336 VITPGSAVVELVPQD
+336 VITPGSAVVELIPQD

-398 DAITNDKDE
+398 DAITNEKDE

-422 ESLDILPGMIVQ
+422 EGLEILPGMIVQ

-446 YILSPLFN
+446 YILSPLSN
-454 VTASALRER
+454 VTSSALRER